1 MQTRMKKSLV
11 FGIICV
17 LILVSIPTLNAEVDY
32 FQNSMVLIFGKCNT
46 TSCGSIWWKFGL
58 YIPVIKRNFFMIASD
73 ENESINVLILSFKDG
88 FGYLMCVT
96 VCQFVNC
103 LFRGLGSIK
112 LGFVS
117 EEELESGEEIQL

>member
-1 MQTRMKKSLV
+1 MKRQQRRRIEREWKKIKLGKPCTRFVEFNRLFTIPYVINFQAVKI
-11 FGIICV
+11 GDD
-17 LILVSIPTLNAEVDY
+17 LIGVY
-32 FQNSMVLIFGKCNT
+32 
-46 TSCGSIWWKFGL
+46 
-58 YIPVIKRNFFMIASD
+58 
-73 ENESINVLILSFKDG
+73 NVGMFSFKDG